1 LYSNWFGFPSPL
13 SQSRTEFLTEIWQE
27 PQIMD
32 WIEILLASYRQLL
45 GKELIECSGSRLE
58 KSQSL
63 YAAPF
68 VVVSHGT
75 QSDPVLN
82 YGNQVALDLWEMDWT
97 MFTQTPSRSTAE
109 PVNQAVREV
118 MMAQVL
124 RQGFVENYRGVRISS
139 SGRRFEIDQAVIW
152 NLTDLHGQPCGQA
165 ATFASWQYL

>member
-1 LYSNWFGFPSPL
+1 
-13 SQSRTEFLTEIWQE
+13 
-27 PQIMD
+27 
-32 WIEILLASYRQLL
+32 
-45 GKELIECSGSRLE
+45 
-58 KSQSL
+58 
-63 YAAPF
+63 
-68 VVVSHGT
+68 VVSHGT

-139 SGRRFEIDQAVIW
+139 SGRRFEIDRATIW
-152 NLTDLHGQPCGQA
+152 NLTDLYGQPCGQA